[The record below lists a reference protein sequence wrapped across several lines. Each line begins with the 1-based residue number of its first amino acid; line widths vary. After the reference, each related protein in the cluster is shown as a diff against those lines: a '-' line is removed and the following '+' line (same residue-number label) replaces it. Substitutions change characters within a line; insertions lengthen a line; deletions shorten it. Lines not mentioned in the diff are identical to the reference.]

1 MMANKRILARAAT
14 TLAVAA
20 AFLNVSPQAVVAETT
35 SSGTYEIALS
45 SLGRYGVKL
54 GGHRTKTPTL
64 RNAKVVIDYSWSHE
78 GLPPSPSLAPTDCE
92 GDESGVVAL
101 ALPGLG
107 TGGSV
112 SATVSGVT
120 SQPDGTGAY
129 HFHETL
135 GPVVV
140 DGGSDEIPIASIC
153 ASPITSDA

>member
-1 MMANKRILARAAT
+1 MADKRILQRVAT

-20 AFLNVSPQAVVAETT
+20 AFFNVAPQAVVAETT
-35 SSGTYEIALS
+35 SSGTYEITLS
-45 SLGRYGVKL
+45 SLARYGVKL
-54 GGHRTKTPTL
+54 GPHRTTTPRL

-78 GLPPSPSLAPTDCE
+78 GVPPSPSLAATDCE
-92 GDESGVVAL
+92 GDESGVMAV

-129 HFHETL
+129 PFHETL

-140 DGGSDEIPIASIC
+140 EADSDIPIASIC